1 MTVRV
6 KDILSCLNLEAPFKS
21 AEPWD
26 NVGLLVG
33 NPNQEVTAIL
43 AGLDPTNTLIDEAL
57 RLGANTIITHH
68 PVIFKPLQALDT
80 STPEGRLLEK
90 AITHRLAV
98 IGFHTNF
105 DSAPTGVSTIL
116 AEMLGLSNLS
126 PLIPTPEKTPAD
138 AGLGRLGSYRPPIS
152 SAEFLKR
159 VLDVIGQDSVQM
171 AGTLP
176 EMVTTVAVCGGSG
189 SEFAVQAQGLGA
201 DVFLTAEI
209 KHHTAIWAIENDF
222 CVIDGTHYGTEKP
235 AVSFLVKI
243 LTEAGHREKWNIR
256 ILETKAENHPFVK
269 FDKNNPL

>member
-6 KDILSCLNLEAPFKS
+6 KDILNCLNLEAPFKF

-33 NPNQEVTAIL
+33 NPHQEVTAIL

-68 PVIFKPLQALDT
+68 PVIFKPLPALDT
-80 STPEGRLLEK
+80 STPEGKLLEK

-126 PLIPTPEKTPAD
+126 PLIPAPEKTPAN

-152 SAEFLKR
+152 SAEFLER
-159 VLDVIGQDSVQM
+159 VLDVLGQDSVQM
-171 AGTLP
+171 AGALP
-176 EMVTTVAVCGGSG
+176 QKITTVAVCGGSG
-189 SEFAVQAQGLGA
+189 SEFAVRAQGLGA
-201 DVFLTAEI
+201 EVFLSAEI
-209 KHHTAIWAIENDF
+209 KHNTAIWAIENDF
-222 CVIDGTHYGTEKP
+222 CVIDGTHYATEKP
-235 AVSFLVKI
+235 AVAFLVKI
-243 LTEAGHREKWNIR
+243 LTEAGRREKWHIR
-256 ILETKAENHPFVK
+256 ILETKTEHHPFVR
-269 FDKNNPL
+269 FTKNNPQ